1 MRGWAQQLRG
11 WCQYASQPDWDSL
24 NYKLNISV
32 QVRVLTRERGL
43 WCAAPPAV
51 MCLWLW
57 PPGLMQTTRQ
67 TSQSAQLWGSCQPT
81 TGRKSPTLQMVKEQD
96 YLITPLTPKQPPVAG
111 SRPRKLLL
119 SLFLILDL
127 SQPLSI
133 SPCPLPVPVIDW
145 YLPVWLHQNWQNV
158 VLILSKFPFS
168 LVFTI
173 HTSHHPPPQI
183 SKIL

>member
-43 WCAAPPAV
+43 WCAVPPAV

-57 PPGLMQTTRQ
+57 PPVLMQTTRQ
-67 TSQSAQLWGSCQPT
+67 TSQSAQLWGSCQPKT
-81 TGRKSPTLQMVKEQD
+81 ERKSPTLQMVKEQD

-119 SLFLILDL
+119 SLFLIFDL
-127 SQPLSI
+127 SPPLS
-133 SPCPLPVPVIDW
+133 PLPYPSSPFLLLTYIFLVDYIRADKMW
-145 YLPVWLHQNWQNV
+145 FWFFLN
-158 VLILSKFPFS
+158 FPCFYQA
-168 LVFTI
+168 
-173 HTSHHPPPQI
+173 SHHPPSHRQ
-183 SKIL
+183 K